1 MHYCKK
7 MNQLVKAEELR
18 ISSLVHSQKL
28 QKRGIPTNGFMTTL
42 NLLKRNLGLKT

>member
-28 QKRGIPTNGFMTTL
+28 QKRGPYEWFYDYSEFAE
-42 NLLKRNLGLKT
+42 KKSWS